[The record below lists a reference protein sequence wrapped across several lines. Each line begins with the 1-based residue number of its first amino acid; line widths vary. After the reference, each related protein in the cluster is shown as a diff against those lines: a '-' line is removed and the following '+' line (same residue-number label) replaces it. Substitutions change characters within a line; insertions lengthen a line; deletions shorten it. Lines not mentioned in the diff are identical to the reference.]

1 MRVLTG
7 LAIAAIGAATALL
20 GLRMDNATFLP
31 LPPAAAPAD
40 TTAGPAPGRL
50 VYLEAVRRSVPALAT
65 TTADVVLATGDSVC
79 ARYAHGDNAVSVGLT
94 TAEQSGLDAYGG
106 ALLAGIAVWSLCPQY
121 APLLPGGGQ

>member
-7 LAIAAIGAATALL
+7 LALAVIGAATTLL
-20 GLRMDNATFLP
+20 GLRLDHSTFLP
-31 LPPAAAPAD
+31 LPVAAAARA
-40 TTAGPAPGRL
+40 TAVPAPGRV
-50 VYLEAVRRSVPALAT
+50 VYLEAVRRSVPALAA